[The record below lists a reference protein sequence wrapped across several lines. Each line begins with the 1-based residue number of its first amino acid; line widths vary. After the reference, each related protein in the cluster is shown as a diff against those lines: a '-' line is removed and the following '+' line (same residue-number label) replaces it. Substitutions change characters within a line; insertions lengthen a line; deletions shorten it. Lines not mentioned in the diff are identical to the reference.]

1 MGAYQKFVAER
12 ITGNK
17 NLWAK
22 MTIVKLLSWNASA
35 KEITLKDS
43 SETVILKATSSLFAR
58 MLVIAWS
65 SRADVD
71 LEEVI
76 DTHEFSYTNRVLM
89 ESIHP
94 TTDKSTIIYLLEN
107 LVQPDSDIILE
118 ASAHNLTVEEESCL
132 IVDGMAVLQEL
143 MAVRNLSNCNDLG
156 KSYVKLI
163 DSKGRGYGQV
173 RGHL

>member
-12 ITGNK
+12 VTGNE

-22 MTIVKLLSWNASA
+22 MTKVKLLSWNASA

-58 MLVIAWS
+58 MLVIARS

-76 DTHEFSYTNRVLM
+76 GTHEFSYTNRVLM
-89 ESIHP
+89 EPDGSIHP
-94 TTDKSTIIYLLEN
+94 TTDKSTIIHLLEN
-107 LVQPDSDIILE
+107 LVQPDSDITLE
-118 ASAHNLTVEEESCL
+118 ATSP
-132 IVDGMAVLQEL
+132 
-143 MAVRNLSNCNDLG
+143 
-156 KSYVKLI
+156 
-163 DSKGRGYGQV
+163 
-173 RGHL
+173 